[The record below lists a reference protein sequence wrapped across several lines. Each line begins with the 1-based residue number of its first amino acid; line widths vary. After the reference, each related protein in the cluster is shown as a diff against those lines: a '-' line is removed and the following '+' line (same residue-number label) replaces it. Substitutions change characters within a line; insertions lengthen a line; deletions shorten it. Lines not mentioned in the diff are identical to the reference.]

1 MGADQTIDWAKEAAS
16 ALEWWRDAGVD
27 VLVEDAAAGWL
38 APPLNVRAEE
48 GLSGAKVRLEGQ
60 SQVFRDASSHA
71 LNRSSART
79 KGGAANFAPL
89 PATLAAFLDWRT
101 GDEAPEAGWHG
112 PAIASTGPEAA
123 ELMVLVDCPE
133 RDDRDL
139 LSGQAGRLFDRMLA
153 AIGLSRDAIH
163 LAAVC
168 WKRPTA
174 GRVPRDVEAR
184 LGAIAQHHVALV
196 APKRLILMGNAA
208 SRAVLSMDVP
218 EGRERLRALNHRSG
232 TEGQAL
238 ATFHPRLLLERP
250 EMKAQAWRDLLLIGE
265 NR

>member
-1 MGADQTIDWAKEAAS
+1 VGADQTIDWAREAAS
-16 ALEWWRDAGVD
+16 ALTWWQDAGVD
-27 VLVEDAAAGWL
+27 VLVEDAAVAWL
-38 APPLNVRAEE
+38 SAASVRAEE
-48 GLSGAKVRLEGQ
+48 RLSVCE
-60 SQVFRDASSHA
+60 DASRSTARA
-71 LNRSSART
+71 LRDGPSPGTSPGSVPPQGEREWE
-79 KGGAANFAPL
+79 PL
-89 PATLAAFLDWRT
+89 PTTLPAFLDWRA
-101 GDEAPEAGWHG
+101 GEAAPEFGWHG
-112 PAIASTGPEAA
+112 PAIAAAGPADAA
-123 ELMVLVDCPE
+123 VMVLVDCPE

-139 LSGQAGRLFDRMLA
+139 LGGAAGRLFDRMLA
-153 AIGLSRDAIH
+153 AIGLSRDAVH

-184 LGAIAQHHVALV
+184 LGAIARHHVDLV

-208 SRAVLSMDVP
+208 SRAVLSMALT

-238 ATFHPRLLLERP
+238 ATFHPRFLLERP
-250 EMKAQAWRDLLLIGE
+250 EMKAQAWRDLLLIGD